1 MNVSDQYSICLKIVI
16 CQLYLNLKKIMYVK
30 TLSIVYYP
38 LMLVT
43 IVKIIIIW
51 PQISHTLLE
60 I

>member
-1 MNVSDQYSICLKIVI
+1 
-16 CQLYLNLKKIMYVK
+16 MYVK

-51 PQISHTLLE
+51 PQISDTLLE

>member
-1 MNVSDQYSICLKIVI
+1 
-16 CQLYLNLKKIMYVK
+16 MYVK